1 MRYPGGKGRMY
12 QRLISM
18 MPPHRVY
25 IETHLGGGAILR
37 AKEPAECSIGVEI
50 DPAVVAERRNDP
62 EIQAEIVEKDAIVF
76 LEGYGFLGDELVYCD
91 PPYLP
96 GARRRPKVY
105 RFDYTERDH
114 VELLAV
120 LKRLPCA
127 VMLSGYR
134 SSLYDDA
141 LSGWQRVEFDVVTHA
156 GVATEVVWMNYDKPL
171 ILHDYSHL
179 GRGFREREAIKRR
192 RGRLLSRIQSL
203 SARERGALY
212 AELASVEPDLFQ
224 AALSA
229 GASPEDGHAGGS
241 R

>member
-1 MRYPGGKGRMY
+1 MRYPGGKGRIY

-37 AKEPAECSIGVEI
+37 AKEPAERSIGIEI
-50 DPAVVAERRNDP
+50 NPIVVAERRRDP
-62 EIQAEIVEKDAIVF
+62 EVGAEIVQDDAITF
-76 LEGYGFLGDELVYCD
+76 LRKYDFVGDEFVYCD

-96 GARRRPKVY
+96 EARRRTKVY
-105 RFDYTERDH
+105 KFDYSERDH
-114 VELLAV
+114 AELLAV
-120 LKRLPCA
+120 LKLLPCA
-127 VMLSGYR
+127 IMLSGYP
-134 SSLYDDA
+134 SDLYDDE
-141 LSGWQRVEFDVVTHA
+141 LRGWRRVEFDAVTHA
-156 GVATEVVWMNYDKPL
+156 GVATEVVWMNYDTPL
-171 ILHDYSHL
+171 VLHDHSHV

-192 RGRLLSRIQSL
+192 RCRLVTRIRRM

-212 AELASVEPDLFQ
+212 AELAAVEPDLFQ

-229 GASPEDGHAGGS
+229 GLGQSDRSIGDS